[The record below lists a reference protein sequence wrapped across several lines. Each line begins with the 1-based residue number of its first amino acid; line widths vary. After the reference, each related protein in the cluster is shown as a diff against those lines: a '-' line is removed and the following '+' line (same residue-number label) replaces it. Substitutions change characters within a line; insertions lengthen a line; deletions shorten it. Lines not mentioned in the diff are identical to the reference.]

1 MREGLDLDS
10 FELTSDELKIIKE
23 ISMKCHFSTDKNCH

>member
-1 MREGLDLDS
+1 MREDLDWDS

-23 ISMKCHFSTDKNCH
+23 ISMKRRFSTDKNCH